1 MHQGGRIALEQAPAV
16 DGREQI
22 TQGDWGWVDGHRAY
36 TLDVIGQAGTAREAP
51 KTTPLEE
58 QLARLPDAPG
68 VYKFYDARGT
78 LLYVGKAK
86 SLRSRV
92 RSYFLKT
99 ATLEPHK
106 RQMVTEIADIQ
117 YLLAETPTQSLVWEA
132 DLVRSERPRYN
143 VKLRD
148 DKHYPYIRINV
159 QEAWPKTMVARRMQ
173 RDGARYF
180 GPFTDATSVRQTLDT
195 INRLFPHILCNRVIT
210 GTDPRACLYYHIKR
224 CPAPCIGAID
234 NADYRAIIDQMV
246 AFLDGKADDALAH
259 MRREMEEAAEH
270 LEFERAADLRD
281 RIRAA
286 EKVVTQQQIVY
297 TSLADEDIVG
307 VYHQGVYSCVQVFL
321 IRTGRLIGR
330 EHFVLEGPGDE
341 EEAEVLTSFVEQYYS
356 QSTDVPQEVVLPR
369 LIEDVEATRAW
380 LTERRREQGG
390 RGRVRV
396 TSPASGEKRRL
407 IELATENAREVLER
421 LQAQWLADLERT
433 TGAVVELQDQLELP
447 QLPHRIEC
455 YDISHV
461 QGTNQV
467 ASMVV
472 FENGQPR
479 RSAYRRFKI
488 KHQEGNNDFLS
499 MQEVIGR
506 RFRRALTGQLRRA
519 GEEGSWESEG
529 DASDGDEK
537 GWTEMP
543 DLVII
548 DGGKGQLNAALEV
561 LDGMEITELPV
572 VGLAKENEEIFVRDP
587 ATGRAKSESVWLP
600 RTSQALFL
608 VQRIRDEAHRFAITY
623 HRQVRGRSGLRS
635 ALDEVAGIGP
645 KRKRELLRRFGSV
658 RGIRAATIEE
668 LAAVPGMTL
677 KQARQL
683 KTSL

>member
-1 MHQGGRIALEQAPAV
+1 MLETSPSPHGV
-16 DGREQI
+16 PI
-22 TQGDWGWVDGHRAY
+22 
-36 TLDVIGQAGTAREAP
+36 
-51 KTTPLEE
+51 EE
-58 QLARLPDAPG
+58 QLARLPDQPG
-68 VYKFYDARGT
+68 VYKFYDAKGN

-86 SLRSRV
+86 SLRNRV

-117 YLLAETPTQSLVWEA
+117 YLLAETPTQALHFEA

-148 DKHYPYIRINV
+148 DKHYPYIRINI
-159 QEAWPKTMVARRMQ
+159 QDAWPKTMVARRMQ

-210 GTDPRACLYYHIKR
+210 GNDPRACLYYHIKR
-224 CPAPCIGAID
+224 CPAPCIGAI
-234 NADYRAIIDQMV
+234 NNEDYRQIVDQMIS
-246 AFLDGKADDALAH
+246 FLDGKSDGVLKD
-259 MRREMEEAAEH
+259 MRQDMEQAAEA

-286 EKVVTQQQIVY
+286 ERVVTQQQIVY
-297 TSLADEDIVG
+297 SSIADQDVVG
-307 VYHQGVYSCVQVFL
+307 VYSQGLYSCVQVFL
-321 IRTGRLIGR
+321 IRGGRLVGR
-330 EHFVLEGPGDE
+330 EHFVLEAQGE
-341 EEAEVLTSFVEQYYS
+341 ETAGEILWSFLIQYYS
-356 QSTDVPQEVVLPR
+356 QSSDIPTEVVLPAEVDDPDAMR
-369 LIEDVEATRAW
+369 VW
-380 LTERRREQGG
+380 LTDRRAENGASSRK
-390 RGRVRV
+390 RVRI
-396 TSPASGEKRRL
+396 SAPKLGENRKL
-407 IELATENAREVLER
+407 IELATENAKEVLEK
-421 LQAQWLADLERT
+421 LQQQWLADEART
-433 TGAVVELQDQLELP
+433 TGAVVELQELLDLP

-455 YDISHV
+455 YDVSHV

-488 KHQEGNNDFLS
+488 KHDYGNNDTLS

-519 GEEGSWESEG
+519 GEQDSWENGGDSADDGSVEPEG
-529 DASDGDEK
+529 
-537 GWTEMP
+537 GWAEMP

-548 DGGKGQLNAALEV
+548 DGGKGQLNAALEI
-561 LDGMEITELPV
+561 LDTMEVTELPV
-572 VGLAKENEEIFVRDP
+572 VGLAKENEEVFVRDR
-587 ATGRAKSESVWLP
+587 ATGRAAAAPVILP
-600 RTSQALFL
+600 RTSQAMFL

-623 HRQVRGRSGLRS
+623 HRAVRGRTGLRS
-635 ALDEVAGIGP
+635 ALDEVEGIGP

-658 RGIRAATIEE
+658 RGIRAATLEE

-677 KQARQL
+677 KQARVV
-683 KTSL
+683 KSSL

>member
-1 MHQGGRIALEQAPAV
+1 
-16 DGREQI
+16 
-22 TQGDWGWVDGHRAY
+22 
-36 TLDVIGQAGTAREAP
+36 
-51 KTTPLEE
+51 
-58 QLARLPDAPG
+58 
-68 VYKFYDARGT
+68 
-78 LLYVGKAK
+78 
-86 SLRSRV
+86 
-92 RSYFLKT
+92 
-99 ATLEPHK
+99 
-106 RQMVTEIADIQ
+106 
-117 YLLAETPTQSLVWEA
+117 
-132 DLVRSERPRYN
+132 
-143 VKLRD
+143 
-148 DKHYPYIRINV
+148 
-159 QEAWPKTMVARRMQ
+159 MVARRMQ

-210 GTDPRACLYYHIKR
+210 GNDPRACLYYHIKR
-224 CPAPCIGAID
+224 CPAPCIGAIG
-234 NADYRAIIDQMV
+234 NADYRAIIDQML
-246 AFLDGKADDALAH
+246 AFLDGKADDALAQ
-259 MRREMEEAAEH
+259 MRKEMEEAAEQ

-307 VYHQGVYSCVQVFL
+307 VCRQGVYSCVQVFL

-341 EEAEVLTSFVEQYYS
+341 DEAEVLTSFVEQYYS

-380 LTERRREQGG
+380 LTERRRDQGA
-390 RGRVRV
+390 RGRVRI
-396 TSPASGEKRRL
+396 TAPTSGEKRRL
-407 IELATENAREVLER
+407 VELATENAREVLER

-433 TGAVVELQDQLELP
+433 TGAVVELQEQLQLP

-488 KHQEGNNDFLS
+488 RHQEGNNDFLS

-519 GEEGSWESEG
+519 GEEGSWGAESDAA
-529 DASDGDEK
+529 DASDGDDK
-537 GWTEMP
+537 GWADMP

-587 ATGRAKSESVWLP
+587 STGRARSDSVWLP
-600 RTSQALFL
+600 RASQALFL

-623 HRQVRGRSGLRS
+623 HRQLRGRSGLRS
-635 ALDEVAGIGP
+635 ALDEVVGIGP

-658 RGIRAATIEE
+658 RGIRSATLEE

-683 KTSL
+683 KMSL